1 MQDILFWPS
10 FGSISKK
17 SRFFRCIFKINHLN
31 SKGSIVTNAVNSR
44 LVGFLSQR
52 WLLCISW
59 HRLGSLPK
67 SLNSPGKQSGLF
79 ALYIVYNESQLA
91 YVFKLEA
98 SWYVNRQ
105 RRFPSSSL
113 SIIKMVNHSNQSN
126 KWKSL
131 ELIVITL
138 RMQYICVCVLFSVN
152 VSTHDMNDKRSRMLD
167 KKRTNIWKN
176 RHRYRDKN
184 DNVSHFFSLPH
195 QFQTLNKQWIDNTY
209 TILWLPQIKCVDN
222 DVSWFSLYLAFER

>member
-44 LVGFLSQR
+44 LVEFLSQR

-126 KWKSL
+126 KWMSL

-152 VSTHDMNDKRSRMLD
+152 VSTHDMNDKHSRMLD
-167 KKRTNIWKN
+167 EKRTNIWKN
-176 RHRYRDKN
+176 RYRDKN
-184 DNVSHFFSLPH
+184 DNVSFFFHFPTNFKHWTNNELT
-195 QFQTLNKQWIDNTY
+195 TLIQYFGCRK
-209 TILWLPQIKCVDN
+209 
-222 DVSWFSLYLAFER
+222 